1 MIEPDF
7 YVGEYQ
13 RDSLFMMCSDGFRHV
28 ITPEEF
34 HEKMKP
40 ELMVTE
46 VKMKETA
53 VYFTE
58 LSKGRGEDDN
68 ISVVLIRAY

>member
-7 YVGEYQ
+7 YMGEYQ

-34 HEKMKP
+34 YEKSAARDHGHRR
-40 ELMVTE
+40 EDE
-46 VKMKETA
+46 RNDCIFYRVK
-53 VYFTE
+53 
-58 LSKGRGEDDN
+58 
-68 ISVVLIRAY
+68 